1 MAILFDHLVRGR
13 KQSRRNLNTKLF
25 CGPEINEQ
33 VKFGWLLER
42 EFGGVG
48 AVENL
53 LVGRGGWLDILC
65 AANYA
70 ADGFTLTRFRDCWE
84 ASISEP

>member
-13 KQSRRNLNTKLF
+13 KQSRRNLNAKLF

-53 LVGRGGWLDILC
+53 LVGRGVGSIYC
-65 AANYA
+65 APQI
-70 ADGFTLTRFRDCWE
+70 TRLT
-84 ASISEP
+84 ASP